1 MGRVIKPERATNIR
15 RIIDE
20 ALKDLDPSLREQY
33 RELLN
38 SLDSMGASE
47 KIYEQVLENIRL
59 KRKPPK
65 LGLER

>member
-1 MGRVIKPERATNIR
+1 MGRVIKPEKVTNIR

-38 SLDSMGASE
+38 SLSGTGVSE
-47 KIYEQVLENIRL
+47 EIYEQVLENIRL

>member
-1 MGRVIKPERATNIR
+1 MGRVIKPEKVTNIR

-38 SLDSMGASE
+38 SLSGTGVSE
-47 KIYEQVLENIRL
+47 EIYEQILENIRL

>member
-1 MGRVIKPERATNIR
+1 MGRVIKPEKALDIR
-15 RIIDE
+15 KIIDE

-38 SLDSMGASE
+38 SLDSMGVSE
-47 KIYEQVLENIRL
+47 ETYGQILENIRL

-65 LGLER
+65 LGLKP

>member
-15 RIIDE
+15 GIIDE

-38 SLDSMGASE
+38 SLSSMGVSE
-47 KIYEQVLENIRL
+47 EIYEQVLESIRL

>member
-38 SLDSMGASE
+38 SLSSMGVSE
-47 KIYEQVLENIRL
+47 EIYEQVLESIRL
-59 KRKPPK
+59 KRKHPK

>member
-1 MGRVIKPERATNIR
+1 MGRVIKPEKATNIR
-15 RIIDE
+15 RIVEE

-38 SLDSMGASE
+38 SLNNMGVPE
-47 KIYEQVLENIRL
+47 ETYGQILESIRL

-65 LGLER
+65 LGLKR